1 MRLLQWLSVDLKRL
15 FHGRGLILATLLM
28 PIVGMLMFSSVLAP
42 MLAIQTDLRIP
53 YAICNMDKSKQGQ
66 RLVSMVM
73 NSESLRETSKG
84 YPVADEQA
92 GYQLLREGRVGVLVC
107 IPEDFYQTMSRG
119 EDPRLW
125 IISYPEHSFD
135 QTMVCLTL
143 DGSFLAFVMVAA
155 ICVAFSILH
164 I

>member
-73 NSESLRETSKG
+73 NSESLRETSKATRSRTSKQAISCCRR
-84 YPVADEQA
+84 VAWA
-92 GYQLLREGRVGVLVC
+92 CLSV
-107 IPEDFYQTMSRG
+107 SRRIFI
-119 EDPRLW
+119 RL
-125 IISYPEHSFD
+125 
-135 QTMVCLTL
+135 
-143 DGSFLAFVMVAA
+143 
-155 ICVAFSILH
+155 
-164 I
+164 

>member
-73 NSESLRETSKG
+73 NSESLRETSKQAISCCRR
-84 YPVADEQA
+84 VAWA
-92 GYQLLREGRVGVLVC
+92 CLSV
-107 IPEDFYQTMSRG
+107 SRRIFI
-119 EDPRLW
+119 RL
-125 IISYPEHSFD
+125 
-135 QTMVCLTL
+135 
-143 DGSFLAFVMVAA
+143 
-155 ICVAFSILH
+155 
-164 I
+164 